1 VNIRHEKNFQRW
13 LKERINV
20 ELTEQEKKLLLIM
33 YEYFVNR
40 IEAKDNRINNL
51 ELQVKQLRVDL
62 KFNDESW
69 RDYIRRG

>member
-13 LKERINV
+13 LREHINL
-20 ELTEQEKKLLLIM
+20 ELTEQEKNLLLIM

-51 ELQVKQLRVDL
+51 ELQIKQLRVDL
-62 KFNDESW
+62 EFNDESW
-69 RDYIRRG
+69 RDYIRGS

>member
-1 VNIRHEKNFQRW
+1 
-13 LKERINV
+13 
-20 ELTEQEKKLLLIM
+20 M

-40 IEAKDNRINNL
+40 IEVKDNRINNL

>member
-1 VNIRHEKNFQRW
+1 
-13 LKERINV
+13 
-20 ELTEQEKKLLLIM
+20 M

>member
-1 VNIRHEKNFQRW
+1 MNIRHEKNFQRW